1 MPQLTLGGDRLHDD
15 PLPFACAGCSR
26 ADRAWARTRISV
38 ANVLLLHHRLHQFLP
53 LARSLGLPQF
63 LPLARSQ
70 TTLRGQKT
78 TSRWSSSWQV
88 TRVKVM
94 KRAKELLGEGWTQ
107 TDTAVHLQ
115 VKRTSLVKWLRADL
129 GAASF
134 QE

>member
-1 MPQLTLGGDRLHDD
+1 M
-15 PLPFACAGCSR
+15 
-26 ADRAWARTRISV
+26 
-38 ANVLLLHHRLHQFLP
+38 
-53 LARSLGLPQF
+53 
-63 LPLARSQ
+63 
-70 TTLRGQKT
+70 
-78 TSRWSSSWQV
+78 
-88 TRVKVM
+88 TRVKVV